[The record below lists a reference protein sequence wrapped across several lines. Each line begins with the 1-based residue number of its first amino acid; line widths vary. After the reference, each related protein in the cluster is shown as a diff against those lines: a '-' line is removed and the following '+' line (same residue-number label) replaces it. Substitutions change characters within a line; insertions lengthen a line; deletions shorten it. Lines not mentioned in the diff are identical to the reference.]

1 MNEELVIVGKVINFF
16 GIKGELKILS
26 DFDKEELAFKCGMH
40 VLIKEEWLSIT
51 SVRKHKN
58 YILIRVNNLND
69 INLVTKYIGFNVY
82 IRKSDLNLG
91 EDEYLLDDLIGARVI
106 DEKNNIGEVIDAY
119 IGPSSSYVKV
129 LYENKE
135 YLIPLVDAYIKK
147 FDKNN
152 KILYTTNAKDLII

>member
-1 MNEELVIVGKVINFF
+1 MNEELVCVGKIINFF

-26 DFDKEELAFKCGMH
+26 DFERLDLAFKCGMH
-40 VLIKEEWLSIT
+40 VLIKEEWMEIT

-69 INLVTKYIGFNVY
+69 INLITKYIGFNVY
-82 IRKSDLNLG
+82 VKKADLNLSD
-91 EDEYLLDDLIGARVI
+91 DEYLLDDLIGAKVM
-106 DEKNNIGEVIDAY
+106 DEENNIGEVIDAY
-119 IGPSSSYVKV
+119 VGRSSSYVKV

-147 FDKNN
+147 FDKCE
-152 KILYTTNAKDLII
+152 KILYTTNAKKLII

>member
-26 DFDKEELAFKCGMH
+26 DFDKEELAFKCRMH
-40 VLIKEEWLSIT
+40 VLIKEEWLEIT

-69 INLVTKYIGFNVY
+69 INLITKYIGFNVY
-82 IRKSDLNLG
+82 IRKADLNLG
-91 EDEYLLDDLIGARVI
+91 DDEYLLDDLIGAKVI